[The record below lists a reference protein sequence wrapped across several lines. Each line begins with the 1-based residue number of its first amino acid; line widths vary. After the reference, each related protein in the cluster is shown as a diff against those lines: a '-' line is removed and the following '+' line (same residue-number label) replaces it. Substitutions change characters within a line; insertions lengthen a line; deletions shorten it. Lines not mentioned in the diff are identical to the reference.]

1 MRAEI
6 ISIGTEI
13 LQGEIVDTN
22 TAYLS
27 RKLALLGIELDRH
40 TTVGDNPARLVS
52 ALEEALSRSD
62 IVLTTGG
69 LGPTVDDITL
79 YAIGSVTSKPL
90 VVNND
95 IAKLVTRYF
104 KNRGLVKMPQEA
116 LRQAQIPRGARWFKN
131 NVGIAP
137 AILVYY
143 GRKPV
148 IALPGP
154 PRELIPI
161 FEEKIIPY
169 LREKSIAGKQT
180 IKTKTI
186 KVTGLLEAEVN
197 RIVKDLFSAGTGTAL
212 GIYARLGEVDLK
224 ITSKAG
230 NEKAHH
236 SQIRK
241 IEREI
246 RRRLTNHVYGA
257 DSDTLEQALGTLLRK
272 KKKTLAVAES
282 CTGGLIANRITN
294 VSGSS
299 AYFKMGAVCY
309 SNEAKACL
317 LGVSREKIKKHGAV
331 SKEIAYDM
339 AKGVKSLSKAHI
351 GAAVTGIA
359 GPAGGTKK
367 KPVGLVYIAIA
378 GNKITMVKKYRF
390 AGSREDIKQLAST
403 ATLNLIRATI

>member
-27 RKLALLGIELDRH
+27 RELARVGIELHRH

-52 ALEEALSRSD
+52 SLEEALSRSD
-62 IVLTTGG
+62 LVLTAGG

-79 YAIGSVTSKPL
+79 YAIGSALSRPL

-104 KNRGLVKMPQEA
+104 KNRGLKKMPEEA
-116 LRQAQIPRGARWFKN
+116 LRQAHIPRGARWFKN
-131 NVGIAP
+131 NVGTAP
-137 AILVYY
+137 AILVDH
-143 GRKPV
+143 GKKTV

-154 PRELIPI
+154 PRELIPL
-161 FEEKIIPY
+161 FEKKIIPY
-169 LREKSIAGKQT
+169 LRRKSIAGKQT
-180 IKTKTI
+180 IKIKTI
-186 KVTGLLEAEVN
+186 KVTGLPEAEVN
-197 RIVKDLFSAGTGTAL
+197 RIVKDLFSAGRGTAL

-224 ITSKAG
+224 ITSRAS
-230 NEKAHH
+230 NENAHR

-241 IEREI
+241 VENEI

-257 DSDTLEQALGTLLRK
+257 DSDTLEHALGKLLRK

-282 CTGGLIANRITN
+282 ATGGLIANRITN

-299 AYFKMGAVCY
+299 AYFKMGIVCY
-309 SNEAKACL
+309 SNEAKARL
-317 LGVSREKIKKHGAV
+317 LGVSGEKIKKCGAV
-331 SKEIAYDM
+331 SKEIALDM
-339 AKGVKSLSKAHI
+339 AKGVKSLAKAHI
-351 GAAVTGIA
+351 AAAVTGIA
-359 GPAGGTKK
+359 GPTGGTKK
-367 KPVGLVYIAIA
+367 KPVGLVYIAVA
-378 GNKITMVKKYRF
+378 GNKMTAVKKYRF
-390 AGSREDIKQLAST
+390 MGNREDIKQLAST
-403 ATLNLIRATI
+403 ATLNLIRAAI